1 MLKRSFIKESFY
13 LPLTLVFL
21 MFTSYVWQ
29 PGYVIAP
36 GHMPGFFEYTEMTIT
51 VLLAACCC
59 FVLTNKFEIE
69 LALVCNTSTLK
80 LFMSKVIPIFI
91 YTIIPMFVVLLMYEA
106 VPYTGND
113 EPVVPI
119 FIPENWKLYAGLS
132 ILVSFVFFFAL
143 FCFLRVLCRNCYL
156 PILLCMFFHA
166 LAYDTTKN
174 IQYGSGNIAVSIIN
188 PYISVYMLG
197 DKVGNELAQSQN
209 LAILQNVWTYNRI
222 LFAVL
227 SVILVILTIWLLKRE
242 NLHKGFGD

>member
-1 MLKRSFIKESFY
+1 MFI
-13 LPLTLVFL
+13 
-21 MFTSYVWQ
+21 
-29 PGYVIAP
+29 
-36 GHMPGFFEYTEMTIT
+36 
-51 VLLAACCC
+51 
-59 FVLTNKFEIE
+59 
-69 LALVCNTSTLK
+69 
-80 LFMSKVIPIFI
+80 
-91 YTIIPMFVVLLMYEA
+91 
-106 VPYTGND
+106 
-113 EPVVPI
+113 
-119 FIPENWKLYAGLS
+119 
-132 ILVSFVFFFAL
+132 
-143 FCFLRVLCRNCYL
+143 
-156 PILLCMFFHA
+156 HA